1 MEQKKIEKKI
11 ADAIFTGFLHKMK
24 KMPHRPFLGQPR
36 AGESS
41 TADLCEPRRGQWTP
55 ERKRNNAAKKRKQKS
70 GWPNKNPRLR
80 RRWLKAE
87 NGIDTH
93 VRHELLLHAAPT
105 SFFSWGKGLYSIM
118 QTQFSFSPVPSF
130 LKGKI
135 LPPFLRPSSL
145 SFFDFAITFLINQ
158 ILHLR
163 ICVLPPKGASSSLT
177 PFFICKKII
186 VVPLSLFEVSR
197 ISRRRL

>member
-1 MEQKKIEKKI
+1 MEQIFFEKKI
-11 ADAIFTGFLHKMK
+11 ADATFTGFLHKMK
-24 KMPHRPFLGQPR
+24 KMPHMPFLGQPR

-41 TADLCEPRRGQWTP
+41 TADLCEPRGGQWTL
-55 ERKRNNAAKKRKQKS
+55 ERKRNSAAKKRKQKS

-87 NGIDTH
+87 NGIYTD

-130 LKGKI
+130 LNGKI
-135 LPPFLRPSSL
+135 LPPPLLRPSSL
-145 SFFDFAITFLINQ
+145 FFYFAVTFLINQ
-158 ILHLR
+158 VLHLR
-163 ICVLPPKGASSSLT
+163 ICVLPKKGLVQVSLLFCIFMKS
-177 PFFICKKII
+177 PALFFKKNHGCSAFII
-186 VVPLSLFEVSR
+186 
-197 ISRRRL
+197 